1 MATHTVHGAYLNL
14 RHVLILVLARKKL
27 KALRKCIQIE
37 QTREGVWGGGRR
49 SERADASVDT

>member
-1 MATHTVHGAYLNL
+1 MAHTVHGAYLNL

-27 KALRKCIQIE
+27 KELRKCIQIE
-37 QTREGVWGGGRR
+37 QTREGVWGVGRR